1 MGDVL
6 DGAVSAAPAGRMLAE
21 PLDDDGVGHPPGLA
35 DRLQPV
41 PASRPFQFVEHRGHE
56 LGPGRSQ
63 GPSHVQV
70 DCRRDLRPRLR
81 SPLVATSGR
90 GRRIV
95 EGRYEMTKTIEET
108 NKELA
113 VIPNGAKAASS
124 LARSRS
130 GAQARA
136 SMSSA
141 ESRVRPD
148 GQSQSRGGW
157 RRRRESA
164 WI

>member
-1 MGDVL
+1 
-6 DGAVSAAPAGRMLAE
+6 
-21 PLDDDGVGHPPGLA
+21 
-35 DRLQPV
+35 
-41 PASRPFQFVEHRGHE
+41 
-56 LGPGRSQ
+56 
-63 GPSHVQV
+63 
-70 DCRRDLRPRLR
+70 
-81 SPLVATSGR
+81 
-90 GRRIV
+90 
-95 EGRYEMTKTIEET
+95 MTKTIEET
-108 NKELA
+108 NKELV

-124 LARSRS
+124 LARLRS
-130 GAQARA
+130 GAQDRA